1 MTLARWTVALA
12 MGVMAACGG
21 AGMNDE
27 RALKVLDGVPEE
39 AWSRL
44 ASEKIYFGHQSVGY
58 DIVGGIEDIARLD
71 PRVRLKVVETKD
83 LASFDGP
90 VFAHSKNGENK
101 KPSVKIESFEQAMDT
116 GLGDR
121 VDLAFFKFCYV
132 DFAADTDVH
141 AVFAEYKA
149 AMARLRERF
158 PRTQWVHVTVPL
170 TVVESGPKA
179 LAKRVLRRPL
189 AGVAENEV
197 RSRFNALLRAEYSG
211 REPLFDL
218 AAVESTF
225 PDGKT
230 ASFEASGTRC
240 PRLIASYSYDGRHLN
255 EQGRRWVAAHL
266 LRFLA
271 ELPATPASM
280 AVGST

>member
-1 MTLARWTVALA
+1 MRLARWAAALA
-12 MGVMAACGG
+12 LFSVACGG
-21 AGMNDE
+21 PSMDDR
-27 RALKVLDGVPEE
+27 RALKVLDGVPED
-39 AWSRL
+39 AWTRL

-58 DIVGGIEDIARLD
+58 DIVNGIEDLARLD
-71 PRVRLKVVETKD
+71 PRVRLRVVETKD
-83 LASFDGP
+83 LGSFDGP

-101 KPSVKIESFEQAMDT
+101 KPLVKIESFEQAMDT

-132 DFAADTDVH
+132 DFAADTDVN
-141 AVFAEYKA
+141 AVFADYKA

-158 PRTQWVHVTVPL
+158 PRTRWVHLTVPL

-179 LAKRVLRRPL
+179 LAKRVLRRRL

-197 RSRFNALLRAEYSG
+197 RSRFNDLLRAEYAG

-218 AAVESTF
+218 ATVESTF
-225 PDGKT
+225 ADGTT
-230 ASFEASGTRC
+230 ASFDAGGARL

-266 LRFLA
+266 LRYLA
-271 ELPATPASM
+271 ELPAAQTSV